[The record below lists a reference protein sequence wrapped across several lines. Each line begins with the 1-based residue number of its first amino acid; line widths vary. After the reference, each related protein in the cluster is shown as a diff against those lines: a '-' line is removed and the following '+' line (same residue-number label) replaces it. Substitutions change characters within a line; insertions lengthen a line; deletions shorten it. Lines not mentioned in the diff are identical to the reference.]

1 MKKQHEKNNI
11 LIKTERGAWDYNLI
25 KHQCTKFNKM
35 KVIIPLETI
44 QRHVATMH
52 QKQKWQL
59 CREIAARG
67 TRPNGFQVLMCE
79 HHP

>member
-1 MKKQHEKNNI
+1 
-11 LIKTERGAWDYNLI
+11 
-25 KHQCTKFNKM
+25 M